1 MHKCMSVL
9 FDDRLVSSAVTDI
22 FIGVKYRYIWSTS
35 VLRVLVLSN

>member
-22 FIGVKYRYIWSTS
+22 FIGVKYRYIWSS
-35 VLRVLVLSN
+35 VLRVLILSN